1 MAEAGEGGAPG
12 LSSPPR
18 APAGGAPRGGS
29 WAGLGATNGSLAQG
43 PSSLSNPAGEGA
55 EEGAAV
61 PPIQASPG
69 MLLTL
74 APHVLCAL
82 LLL

>member
-29 WAGLGATNGSLAQG
+29 WAGHHQWKLGT
-43 PSSLSNPAGEGA
+43 GA
-55 EEGAAV
+55 LLPLQPCRGRSRRRGCSP
-61 PPIQASPG
+61 PPIQVSPG

-74 APHVLCAL
+74 APHALCAL